1 MKFHFPTT
9 DAGRRGGFTLI
20 ELAVAVT
27 VFVLVISGILA
38 AHLVGLRM
46 YQTDETK
53 LAATEWARRTFGK
66 ITDEVRSCNAVQ
78 IWNVTGSNFSSLL
91 PGETQQGNG
100 LLIYPTTDTNH
111 FIVYYV
117 NTTDQTFRRAT
128 EAAGSAVILAD
139 AVTNTMVFS
148 AKSLDAGS
156 FQVLTNNQ
164 NNEVI
169 HLKLE
174 FYRPKRF
181 QQDSDY
187 YKLETSVTRRALQ

>member
-1 MKFHFPTT
+1 MKLHLSTT
-9 DAGRRGGFTLI
+9 DAGRRGGFTLMEI
-20 ELAVAVT
+20 VVAMGI
-27 VFVLVISGILA
+27 FVLVISGILA

-46 YQTDETK
+46 YQTNETK
-53 LAATEWARRTFGK
+53 LAATEWARRIFGK
-66 ITDEVRSCNAVQ
+66 ITDEVRTCDAVQ

-100 LLIYPTTDTNH
+100 LMIYPTTDTNH

-117 NTTDQTFRRAT
+117 NTADQTFRRAT

-139 AVTNTMVFS
+139 AVTNTLVFT
-148 AKSLDAGS
+148 AKSLNGGS
-156 FQVLTNNQ
+156 FQVLSNSQ

-169 HLKLE
+169 HVKLE
-174 FYRPKRF
+174 FYRPERF
-181 QQDSDY
+181 QQDADY